1 MSSAGVAP
9 PTPPG
14 PSAQRP
20 VTRGRTGLWASVVG
34 VAIGLVFFLFPIYWM
49 LVTSVKPPSEWLTNP
64 PVFIPDRLYFQNF
77 TDALFNWGGLKG
89 LEDSGIVAVS
99 ATVIGMVLGTL
110 AAYALARFRVG
121 GTNLSFFILSLLF
134 MPPVAIGIPMF
145 LFWSALG
152 LVDTYIALVVQY
164 LTFTLP
170 FVVWVMKGFFED
182 LPVDRE
188 ESALVNGA
196 SRLRAFWDVV
206 LPNARPAL
214 VATGLLAFI
223 FNWNEFSIA
232 VLLSR
237 GRVTTLPFILPT
249 MMESHYV
256 LWGDI
261 AAMAAVGALPVVI
274 IAFLLQRYLVRG
286 LSFGAIRSE

>member
-1 MSSAGVAP
+1 MSEAGLPAGVAAGRVGQ
-9 PTPPG
+9 T
-14 PSAQRP
+14 P
-20 VTRGRTGLWASVVG
+20 VTRSRRGLWLAVGTTVV
-34 VAIGLVFFLFPIYWM
+34 ALVFFLFPIYWM
-49 LVTSVKPPSEWLTNP
+49 LITSVKPPSEWLTSP
-64 PVFIPDRLYFQNF
+64 PIMIPNVLYFANY

-89 LEDSGIVAVS
+89 LIDSGIVAVS
-99 ATVIGMVLGTL
+99 ATALGMLLGTL
-110 AAYALARFRVG
+110 AAYSLARFRTG
-121 GTNLSFFILSLLF
+121 GSNLSFFILSLLF

-145 LFWSALG
+145 LFWSTLG
-152 LVDTYIALVVQY
+152 LVDTYPALIVQY
-164 LTFTLP
+164 LTFTVP
-170 FVVWVMKGFFED
+170 FVTWVMKGFFEE
-182 LPVDRE
+182 LPVQLE

-196 SRLRAFWDVV
+196 SRLRAFWEIV
-206 LPNARPAL
+206 LPNVRPAL
-214 VATGLLAFI
+214 VATALLAFI
-223 FNWNEFSIA
+223 FNWNEFMIA

-274 IAFLLQRYLVRG
+274 IAFALQRYLVRG

>member
-1 MSSAGVAP
+1 MSRAAVTS
-9 PTPPG
+9 PTPTG
-14 PSAQRP
+14 HAVQRR
-20 VTRGRTGLWASVVG
+20 VTRGRTGLWASIVG

-64 PVFIPDRLYFQNF
+64 PVFIPDRLYFQNY

-89 LEDSGIVAVS
+89 LVDSGIVAVS
-99 ATVIGMVLGTL
+99 ATAIGMVLGTL
-110 AAYALARFRVG
+110 AAYALARFRIG

-164 LTFTLP
+164 LTFTIP
-170 FVVWVMKGFFED
+170 FVAWVMKGFFED

-214 VATGLLAFI
+214 VATALLAFI

-237 GRVTTLPFILPT
+237 GRVTTRPFSLPT

>member
-1 MSSAGVAP
+1 MTAQIGSPLVSVGRRL
-9 PTPPG
+9 PTSITHG
-14 PSAQRP
+14 HR
-20 VTRGRTGLWASVVG
+20 GLWVSIIA

-49 LVTSVKPPSEWLTNP
+49 LVTSVKPPNEWLTNP
-64 PVFIPDRLYFQNF
+64 PVFVPDQLYLQNY

-89 LEDSGIVAVS
+89 LVDSGIVAVS
-99 ATVIGMVLGTL
+99 ATAIGMVLGVL
-110 AAYALARFRVG
+110 AAYSLARFRTG

-152 LVDTYIALVVQY
+152 LVDTYFALIVQY
-164 LTFTLP
+164 LTFTIP
-170 FVVWVMKGFFED
+170 FVAWVMKGFFED
-182 LPVDRE
+182 LPVDLE

-196 SRLRAFWDVV
+196 GRLRAFWDVV
-206 LPNARPAL
+206 LPNVRPAL
-214 VATGLLAFI
+214 VATALLAFI

-261 AAMAAVGALPVVI
+261 AAMAAVGALPVVV

-286 LSFGAIRSE
+286 LSFGTIRSE

>member
-1 MSSAGVAP
+1 MTS
-9 PTPPG
+9 
-14 PSAQRP
+14 
-20 VTRGRTGLWASVVG
+20 VTRPDHGPAGRALPAPVMHGRRGLWASVVG
-34 VAIGLVFFLFPIYWM
+34 VAIGLVFFLFPVYWM
-49 LVTSVKPPSEWLTNP
+49 LLTSVKPPSEWLTNP
-64 PVFIPDRLYFQNF
+64 PVFIPDHLYLQNY

-89 LEDSGIVAVS
+89 LIDSGIVALS
-99 ATVIGMVLGTL
+99 ATAIGMVLGTL
-110 AAYALARFRVG
+110 AAYSLARFRIG

-145 LFWSALG
+145 VFWSALG
-152 LVDTYIALVVQY
+152 LVDTYPALIVQY
-164 LTFTLP
+164 LTFTIP
-170 FVVWVMKGFFED
+170 FITWVMKGFFED
-182 LPVDRE
+182 LPVDLE

-196 SRLRAFWDVV
+196 SRLRAFLDVV
-206 LPNARPAL
+206 LPNVRPAL
-214 VATGLLAFI
+214 VATALLAFI

-232 VLLSR
+232 LLLSR
-237 GRVTTLPFILPT
+237 SRVTTLPFILPT

-274 IAFLLQRYLVRG
+274 IAFLMQRYLVRG

>member
-1 MSSAGVAP
+1 MSRAAV
-9 PTPPG
+9 TPPG
-14 PSAQRP
+14 PAGPPFPRSVA
-20 VTRGRTGLWASVVG
+20 RGRAGLWASIVG
-34 VAIGLVFFLFPIYWM
+34 VAIGLLFFLFPVYWM

-64 PVFIPDRLYFQNF
+64 PVFIPDQLYFQNY

-89 LEDSGIVAVS
+89 LVDSGFVAVS
-99 ATVIGMVLGTL
+99 ATAIGMVLGTL
-110 AAYALARFRVG
+110 AAYALARFRIG

-152 LVDTYIALVVQY
+152 LVDTHLALVVQY
-164 LTFTLP
+164 LTFTIP
-170 FVVWVMKGFFED
+170 FVAWVMKGFFED

-214 VATGLLAFI
+214 VATALLAFI

-261 AAMAAVGALPVVI
+261 AAMAALGALPVVI